1 MFLPEVRDYLKEQF
15 KRGGDQEAHFEDI
28 VKALQ
33 TPPRDTTCRIAIP
46 NFSLDEFKRCLT
58 ESGQGQFCEGIRTH
72 PILSD
77 LLVIRGSKAQNIRSD
92 HKVLIVGSRCGM
104 SVLRGA
110 HVFAPGVVGLQK
122 GAKIGEMVSVFV
134 DVKDNIMMGLAPT
147 EKMVVED
154 NENNLRH
161 IGNGVLNMMRFQL
174 FSSKSP
180 RSKSNQVNKD
190 LLKNSEQ
197 AASKDYTIAC
207 HMTEPLYRS
216 PSLQGELLSMVFPMN
231 LPSAIVA
238 YVLNPQPGERILDLC
253 AAPGGKTTHIA
264 SLTQDTGRIVA
275 FDTALKRLEKL
286 QANVKRFGLNSIE
299 CRLLDA
305 IKLVEYA
312 SNENGT
318 TKVSSSHFP
327 LNSFDRVLLDGPCSA
342 LGQRP
347 CFFNDISVNQLKGYP
362 DYQKQLFRVA
372 VHMLKR
378 DKGTLVY
385 STCTINPAENEEVV
399 SWALQQFPDLHLVDQ
414 GVHHLG
420 QAGLKGYGLD

>member
-1 MFLPEVRDYLKEQF
+1 
-15 KRGGDQEAHFEDI
+15 
-28 VKALQ
+28 
-33 TPPRDTTCRIAIP
+33 
-46 NFSLDEFKRCLT
+46 
-58 ESGQGQFCEGIRTH
+58 
-72 PILSD
+72 
-77 LLVIRGSKAQNIRSD
+77 
-92 HKVLIVGSRCGM
+92 
-104 SVLRGA
+104 
-110 HVFAPGVVGLQK
+110 
-122 GAKIGEMVSVFV
+122 
-134 DVKDNIMMGLAPT
+134 
-147 EKMVVED
+147 
-154 NENNLRH
+154 
-161 IGNGVLNMMRFQL
+161 
-174 FSSKSP
+174 
-180 RSKSNQVNKD
+180 
-190 LLKNSEQ
+190 
-197 AASKDYTIAC
+197 
-207 HMTEPLYRS
+207 
-216 PSLQGELLSMVFPMN
+216 
-231 LPSAIVA
+231 
-238 YVLNPQPGERILDLC
+238 LC

-420 QAGLKGYGLD
+420 QAGLKGYGLDEGQAALVQRFDPANANHDTLGFFIAKFESICT